1 MHATLEQLLA
11 VRDGE
16 AAPGT
21 SAHVAAC
28 TDCAGEV
35 ERLRR
40 TAAALRALPELRPTA
55 DRWSAVRAAFEARQ
69 RRKRIEWMGGAV
81 LALAASLALVVVAP
95 RALRTMLAGR
105 SVAVAPV
112 ASRAGAAETQQL
124 EALVRRSQRL
134 EAELRGGDPQGRV
147 IDAGTASTVADLE
160 DSIALIDARL
170 ASAPARRAS
179 SSDVIGLW
187 RERVRLMN
195 ALVDTHDARPVYAGL

>member
-21 SAHVAAC
+21 SAHVLACAA
-28 TDCAGEV
+28 CAGEV

-40 TAAALRALPELRPTA
+40 TAAALRALPEIRPAA
-55 DRWSAVRAAFEARQ
+55 DRWPAVRAAFEARQ
-69 RRKRIEWMGGAV
+69 RRRRIEWMGGAA
-81 LALAASLALVVVAP
+81 LALAASLTLVVVAP
-95 RALRTMLAGR
+95 RALRTMLIPTTAPPTG
-105 SVAVAPV
+105 SVTRTGAVG
-112 ASRAGAAETQQL
+112 SEQL
-124 EALVRRSQRL
+124 DALVRRSQRL
-134 EAELRGGDPQGRV
+134 EAELRGGEPQGRV